1 MASHRHTEIQYQP
14 FLKYEGFT
22 DDPILVETN
31 SRPQP
36 QQPGPPKTSCCQRRM
51 LSIHVVSYIV
61 VIVTTSLFWVLVMLS
76 NAPSNSTATECTS
89 SLASINDTRTT
100 TPGLSAHDGQQ
111 QHHVNIT
118 TGARYLTCG
127 NSTQDARSHG
137 CRYDVLLNNWVPAP
151 CYDADFIAEYE
162 EDGSS
167 AAYRDAA
174 LTQRIDPGGE
184 ALGELEFYYTSRRD
198 HVSHCA
204 MMWRKQFAVLFER
217 RAAFDSVIADPFH
230 TEHCSQY
237 LLDAP
242 GNAVKGGEVEP
253 TKTFVGF
260 AGCWVRDED
269 KAK

>member
-1 MASHRHTEIQYQP
+1 
-14 FLKYEGFT
+14 
-22 DDPILVETN
+22 
-31 SRPQP
+31 
-36 QQPGPPKTSCCQRRM
+36 
-51 LSIHVVSYIV
+51 
-61 VIVTTSLFWVLVMLS
+61 MLS
-76 NAPSNSTATECTS
+76 NAPSNNTATECTS